1 MKIQNPSI
9 DRIFKA
15 IADPT
20 RRKIFHALLVG
31 GAALSITEI
40 SVQHDISRQ
49 GVTKH
54 IKTLEEARL
63 IHIAKEGKQRLCT
76 ANPDTLK
83 IIYDWVSYYDK
94 FWDDALDRLDKHL
107 DRK

>member
-1 MKIQNPSI
+1 MKTQDRSI

-54 IKTLEEARL
+54 IKTLEEADL
-63 IHIAKEGKQRLCT
+63 IRIQKDGKQRLCE
-76 ANPDTLK
+76 ARPETLK
-83 IIYDWVSYYDK
+83 IIYDWVAYYDE
-94 FWDDALDRLDKHL
+94 FWDDALDRLDNHL
-107 DRK
+107 G